1 VESREKL
8 GLGLRLLLKLVSV
21 VAAAYH
27 LLLLD
32 GANALDTPFNSH
44 CHRFGLEFYRL

>member
-1 VESREKL
+1 MESREKL
-8 GLGLRLLLKLVSV
+8 GLGLRLLLRLVSV

-32 GANALDTPFNSH
+32 GANALDIPFNSH